1 MNAKKRLREYRIRN
15 NPLNSELEFVM
26 VESGCYFHTKEEHS
40 KFTDTDIYPFKF
52 STFFKSRNW

>member
-40 KFTDTDIYPFKF
+40 KFTDTDI
-52 STFFKSRNW
+52 